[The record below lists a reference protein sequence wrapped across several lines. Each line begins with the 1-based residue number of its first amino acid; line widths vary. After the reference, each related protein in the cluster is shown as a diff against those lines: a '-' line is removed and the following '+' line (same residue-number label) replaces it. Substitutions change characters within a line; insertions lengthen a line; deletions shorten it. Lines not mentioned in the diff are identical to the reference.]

1 MLKQTKTVSFFLLSF
16 TVFGMIACQEKIDA
30 QAVVSKSINVHG
42 GDLYENSTIEFSFR
56 DRDYKIHRDGGIY
69 NYERIFT
76 DSLGTFHDF
85 LNNDYFAR
93 EIDGQHF
100 RLSEEDSLAQAN
112 SLNSVVYFALLPYF
126 LNDPAVY
133 KTMLDDVEIDGE
145 NYYKIKVSFSPEG
158 GGVDFEDEYV
168 YWFNKDGFTMDYLAY
183 SFHVNGGGTRFRK
196 AINRR
201 EINGIIFQDYINYT
215 AATEVENIANFDQL
229 LKDNKLEQVSIIDL
243 KNVVVRR

>member
-1 MLKQTKTVSFFLLSF
+1 MLTHCKTVSLLFLSF
-16 TVFGMIACQEKIDA
+16 TVLGLAACKEELDA
-30 QAVVSKSINVHG
+30 QAIVSKSIEVHG
-42 GDLYENSTIEFSFR
+42 GDLYENSNIEFSFR
-56 DRDYKIHRDGGIY
+56 NRDYKIHRDGGIF

-85 LNNDYFAR
+85 LNNDFFAR
-93 EIDGQHF
+93 EIGGQHF
-100 RLSEEDSLAQAN
+100 RLTDADSLAQAN
-112 SLNSVVYFALLPYF
+112 SLNSVIYFAILPYL

-145 NYYKIKVSFSPEG
+145 TYYKIKVSFSPEG

-168 YWFNKDGFTMDYLAY
+168 YWFNKESFTLDFLAY

-201 EINGIIFQDYINYT
+201 EINGITFQDYENYT
-215 AATEVENIANFDQL
+215 AETEVENIANFDELFMNQS
-229 LKDNKLEQVSIIDL
+229 LKEVSIIDL
-243 KNVVVRR
+243 KNIVVTR